1 MRKILCL
8 VVILLTA
15 SFVTAITPNTPIGPA
30 VGVTQTD
37 AMMDSLGIG
46 NANIVSDYNIWIN
59 PARVSGIPKKAYA
72 EIWQGNTW
80 GGSTIGLPVGTL
92 GVFVGR
98 PYIGNANA
106 IGSVVRTNDDFNYNT
121 ICCNQFGVNNDWT
134 NPGGATLLAGRGIT
148 VTGAPAAIADVV
160 VLTPNTDLDL
170 FYALPVG
177 PVSVGLRITQA
188 ANSAKVSYV
197 YESTGAFNGDG
208 TITSDKKSTDM
219 QTAIGATMK
228 DLGPFSGLDVAIAMA
243 APTVTNSYSQASYI
257 SEATLIGMYGQGVAK
272 DLTGTANV
280 KSNTASNMS
289 ILVRGTIGKD
299 DGNQLIASLM
309 QETIDV
315 SSQFDFVVDYDSTTS
330 KEFDVTGKYADK
342 TTGMNIGVAYY
353 TKPAD
358 SLKVIYIAGMGSSSR
373 ENKYTATDNLSTADD
388 GNPKGTTDND
398 TLTETRSSINLGV
411 ALEHQT
417 FKKVK
422 TRIGVTRGIMQ
433 TSAVKIADLDNP
445 IDDDVAASPLTDS
458 YDRLLKT
465 NTREDTV
472 TTQGPTLVTAGC
484 CIEPTDDIKIDLQFG
499 TNAIGSANAL
509 FIENLARATVSY
521 SF

>member
-1 MRKILCL
+1 
-8 VVILLTA
+8 
-15 SFVTAITPNTPIGPA
+15 
-30 VGVTQTD
+30 
-37 AMMDSLGIG
+37 
-46 NANIVSDYNIWIN
+46 
-59 PARVSGIPKKAYA
+59 
-72 EIWQGNTW
+72 
-80 GGSTIGLPVGTL
+80 
-92 GVFVGR
+92 
-98 PYIGNANA
+98 
-106 IGSVVRTNDDFNYNT
+106 
-121 ICCNQFGVNNDWT
+121 
-134 NPGGATLLAGRGIT
+134 
-148 VTGAPAAIADVV
+148 
-160 VLTPNTDLDL
+160 
-170 FYALPVG
+170 
-177 PVSVGLRITQA
+177 
-188 ANSAKVSYV
+188 
-197 YESTGAFNGDG
+197 
-208 TITSDKKSTDM
+208 
-219 QTAIGATMK
+219 
-228 DLGPFSGLDVAIAMA
+228 
-243 APTVTNSYSQASYI
+243 
-257 SEATLIGMYGQGVAK
+257 GQGVAK

-342 TTGMNIGVAYY
+342 TTGMNISAAYH

-433 TSAVKIADLDNP
+433 TSAVKIADMDNP
-445 IDDDVAASPLTDS
+445 IDDDVAASPLSDS

-465 NTREDTV
+465 NTREDTL
-472 TTQGPTLVTAGC
+472 TTQGPTIVTAGC
-484 CIEPTDDIKIDLQFG
+484 CIEPTDDIKIDLQVDTG
-499 TNAIGSANAL
+499 AL
-509 FIENLARATVSY
+509 GLGVFLAPVARATVNY